1 MYQTIIL
8 PIDTNNTEAVP
19 KMLEAAERLGGKGLK
34 VILLNVIETVPN
46 YVSVHLPEDHDKTV
60 RASIMDS
67 LNGFAE
73 STALD
78 TETAIRSGHPST
90 EILEAAEEMKADAIV
105 VASHRPGFEDVF
117 LGSTAARIV
126 RRAKCSV
133 LVIR

>member
-73 STALD
+73 STPLD
-78 TETAIRSGHPST
+78 TEIAIRSGHPSS